1 MIPDFNYAPFVW
13 SSYLIAALVIAWQMV
28 QPWLKHRQVQN
39 ELREDLVAQQ
49 LEQPH
54 DPKT

>member
-13 SSYLIAALVIAWQMV
+13 SSYAIAVAIIAWQML
-28 QPWLKHRQVQN
+28 QPWLKHRQVRN
-39 ELREDLVAQQ
+39 ELREDLRAQQ
-49 LEQPH
+49 LEQRH